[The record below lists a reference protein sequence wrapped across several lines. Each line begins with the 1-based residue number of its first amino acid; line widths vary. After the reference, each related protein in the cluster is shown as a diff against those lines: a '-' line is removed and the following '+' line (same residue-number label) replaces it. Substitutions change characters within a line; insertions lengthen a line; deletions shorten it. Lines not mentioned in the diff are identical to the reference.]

1 MMGTAMHTALLQT
14 ALLLSLLTPAFA
26 GAAPPPLPRS
36 SLYPPK
42 PAMPALPLKAVDW
55 LTVNEVNLERTV
67 AYGKCEE
74 EGVREIF
81 ALLQTARYEEMWVFV
96 PGTRPAE
103 CRWFEIGRDV
113 QESAEGTT
121 VRVDRTFLSELML
134 AHEELHLYH
143 FHPLLYFERCPGTAG
158 CGRLGL
164 PRSANQ
170 VPTPALISN
179 LRYAMPSPEDIYFM
193 MDVSW
198 EFKHR
203 REGGGRMRH
212 RVITPYGMVEYALTP
227 EGQARYDYD
236 RNQRTGGLYI
246 ALVAGN
252 ALLDEAITEIVA
264 QHPKDVDAA
273 LHRLSQTLNNR
284 HLRVTYTPAPANL
297 K

>member
-1 MMGTAMHTALLQT
+1 MYSPLLRT
-14 ALLLSLLTPAFA
+14 LLLLALLTPAFA
-26 GAAPPPLPRS
+26 GAAPPTLPRS

-74 EGVREIF
+74 EGIREIF

-96 PGTRPAE
+96 PGAQPAE

-121 VRVDRTFLSELML
+121 VRVDRPFLTELML
-134 AHEELHLYH
+134 AHKELHLYH
-143 FHPLLYFERCPGTAG
+143 FHPLVYFGRCRKDPG
-158 CGRLGL
+158 CGPLGL
-164 PRSANQ
+164 PRRAGQLSDAG
-170 VPTPALISN
+170 LISN

-203 REGGGRMRH
+203 REGEGHMRH
-212 RVITPYGMVEYALTP
+212 RVITPYGMVEYALTA
-227 EGQARYDYD
+227 EGHARYDSD
-236 RNQRTGGLYI
+236 RNHRTGGLYI

-264 QHPKDVDAA
+264 RHPKDIDAA
-273 LHRLSQTLNNR
+273 LHRLSQTLNSR
-284 HLRVTYTPAPANL
+284 HLRVIHTPAPTNL